1 MPSSDQQTLDIYKS
15 NFTYVVEFDESS
27 DHWWQNTEVK
37 YMYTHKRVYSLYL
50 IHFCNSQ
57 VGHVHTLQKFGMWD
71 QINCPEKCFS
81 WNLVKKSFT
90 FPIFHFVVSLD
101 NWVDL
106 TFIISGKCIA
116 ITVKELF
123 ANKSN
128 LILNDIHLD
137 ILNWMSVWH
146 KIFKVKQRKSRQIF
160 VFSQTTLRNSNKVSN
175 PQDYYRNVHT

>member
-71 QINCPEKCFS
+71 QINCLEKCF
-81 WNLVKKSFT
+81 KMCHIFT
-90 FPIFHFVVSLD
+90 IYKNPKLLFPF
-101 NWVDL
+101 
-106 TFIISGKCIA
+106 FISCY
-116 ITVKELF
+116 
-123 ANKSN
+123 
-128 LILNDIHLD
+128 
-137 ILNWMSVWH
+137 
-146 KIFKVKQRKSRQIF
+146 F
-160 VFSQTTLRNSNKVSN
+160 VFPSNECPGLCQHSRTRHSLGKIK
-175 PQDYYRNVHT
+175 